1 MENMIK
7 DFLDKIQS
15 ADENKKRKWLLIS
28 TTILVIGV
36 GYLWLGYFNN
46 LIGKFSG
53 SQVQTAE
60 SVGGFSFLE
69 TMKAGLAT
77 TYDVVRSVFDRPK
90 EYLIKP

>member
-1 MENMIK
+1 MFK
-7 DFLDKIQS
+7 DFLEKIQG
-15 ADENKKRKWLLIS
+15 ADEGRKRKWLLIS

-53 SQVQTAE
+53 TQVQTAE
-60 SVGGFSFLE
+60 SVGGFSFVE

-77 TYDVVRSVFDRPK
+77 IYDVVKSVFDRPK
-90 EYLIKP
+90 DYLIKP